1 MRVNTPVT
9 DVEAPFPEGEILV
22 SKTNKKGVITYLNRT
37 FIEISGF
44 SEAELVGKSHNIVRH
59 PDMPPEAFSDLWVT
73 IQRGEPWTGIVKNR
87 CKNGDF
93 YWVSANVIPVTE
105 NGHVVEY
112 MSVRTR
118 PSREEINN
126 AEALYQKIRDKKAT
140 LEKGTLSRW
149 AGSIATMSVTKL
161 VYGGALIFMG
171 LFMLNLYQMDGFT
184 SLEALSSLVG
194 LVIAPL
200 LGWHIVKRIVVPL
213 EAARTTLVKM
223 SEGNYFDWIDTVA
236 TNEVGLLKRDIKKVQ
251 VKLGFDVMDGRTKA
265 AEARRI
271 QTALDNVGSSVMVAD
286 EDFNIIYMNRTV
298 EELFTDI
305 ADELRTELPNFDE
318 TKLLGANM
326 DIFHKNPAHQRAM
339 LGHMTSTAQSEISI
353 AGLTLRVVANPV
365 NDENGKR
372 LGTVVEWSNR
382 TEEVAVEREIDN
394 IIAAARTGNLNS
406 QINLVGK
413 SGFFKEV
420 SQRINELLDTL
431 QTVTGDI
438 ARVIGAMSNGDLRET
453 ITREYEGDY
462 QVLASDINTTVVQF
476 ENVVTGIRDA
486 AEFVKASSE
495 EISAGNTSLSQRVES
510 QAANLEETSS
520 SMEQLT
526 GTVEN
531 NSANAQ
537 EAKRFSEDARSV
549 AERGGEVVSS
559 AVSAMGEIRSSSDKI
574 AEIIGVIDEIAFQTN
589 LLALNASV
597 EAARA
602 GDQGRGF
609 AVVATE
615 VRNLAGRSAEAAKQI
630 KELIEDSREK
640 VRVGGELVN
649 ESGEALQE
657 IISGVGQVVDLVNTI
672 ASASAEQSIGI
683 AQVNTAVSQMDEIT
697 QQNAA
702 MAEETSAASVSM
714 NERAVEMNNML
725 QFFTLS
731 GSGGGAVSAPK
742 ASLAATPSASGSIEP
757 IRTYT
762 ASTAAGDDDWRE
774 F

>member
-9 DVEAPFPEGEILV
+9 DIEAPFPDGEILV
-22 SKTNKKGVITYLNRT
+22 SKTNQKGVITYLNRT

-59 PDMPPEAFSDLWVT
+59 PDMPSEAFADLWAT
-73 IQRGEPWTGIVKNR
+73 IQKGEPWTGIVKNR

-112 MSVRTR
+112 MSVRTK
-118 PSREEINN
+118 PSQEEIRN
-126 AEALYQKIRDKKAT
+126 ADTLYKKIRDKKAT
-140 LEKGTLSRW
+140 LEKSTLSRW
-149 AGSIATMSVTKL
+149 AGSVAAMKVSTSL
-161 VYGGALIFMG
+161 YAGASTVMG
-171 LFMLNLYQMDGFT
+171 LFALNLVQADSF
-184 SLEALSSLVG
+184 SSLAAVSSLAG
-194 LVIAPL
+194 LVVVPFLARYL
-200 LGWHIVKRIVVPL
+200 VKRVAVPL
-213 EAARTTLVKM
+213 EAARETLVQM
-223 SEGNYFDWIDTVA
+223 SEGNYFDWIDTSA
-236 TNEVGLLKRDIKKVQ
+236 TDEAGQLKRDIKKVQ

-265 AEARRI
+265 AEAQRI

-298 EELFTDI
+298 EELFTNI

-318 TKLLGANM
+318 TTLLGSNM
-326 DIFHKNPAHQRAM
+326 DIFHKNPAHQRSM
-339 LGHMTSTAQSEISI
+339 LGHMTSTAKSQISI
-353 AGLTLRVVANPV
+353 AGLTLQVVANPV

-382 TEEVAVEREIDN
+382 TEEVAVETEIDN
-394 IIAAARTGNLNS
+394 IIAAARTGNLNN
-406 QINLVGK
+406 QIDVANK
-413 SGFFKEV
+413 TGFFKEV
-420 SQRINELLDTL
+420 SERINELLDTL
-431 QTVTGDI
+431 KTVTGDI
-438 ARVIGAMSNGDLRET
+438 ARVIGAMSNGDMRET

-462 QVLASDINTTVVQF
+462 QVLATDINTTVAQI

-531 NSANAQ
+531 NSTNAQ
-537 EAKRFSEDARSV
+537 EAKRFSEEARTV
-549 AERGGEVVSS
+549 AERGGEVVTS

-672 ASASAEQSIGI
+672 ASASSEQSIGI

-725 QFFTLS
+725 QFFTLN
-731 GSGGGAVSAPK
+731 GGGGSVNTPQ
-742 ASLAATPSASGSIEP
+742 AATAKPAVSGSIEP
-757 IRTYT
+757 IRTFT
-762 ASTAAGDDDWRE
+762 PSTATDDDWRE